1 MTPTHSNR
9 PIVRTRI
16 LSKQVSQG
24 GSVLNN
30 DSVKW
35 KIKDMGKRFIIAILT
50 IFITSLKFVV
60 NMISI
65 GISFITKKDIPL
77 VGMISYSS
85 EVEVEES
92 IKYVVETYDP
102 TMFI

>member
-1 MTPTHSNR
+1 
-9 PIVRTRI
+9 
-16 LSKQVSQG
+16 
-24 GSVLNN
+24 
-30 DSVKW
+30 
-35 KIKDMGKRFIIAILT
+35 MGKRFIIAILT

-77 VGMISYSS
+77 VGMISHS
-85 EVEVEES
+85 ESEES

>member
-1 MTPTHSNR
+1 
-9 PIVRTRI
+9 
-16 LSKQVSQG
+16 
-24 GSVLNN
+24 
-30 DSVKW
+30 
-35 KIKDMGKRFIIAILT
+35 MGKRFIIAILT

>member
-1 MTPTHSNR
+1 
-9 PIVRTRI
+9 
-16 LSKQVSQG
+16 
-24 GSVLNN
+24 
-30 DSVKW
+30 
-35 KIKDMGKRFIIAILT
+35 MGKRFIIAILS
-50 IFITSLKFVV
+50 IFITSLKFIV
-60 NMISI
+60 NMTAI

>member
-1 MTPTHSNR
+1 
-9 PIVRTRI
+9 
-16 LSKQVSQG
+16 
-24 GSVLNN
+24 
-30 DSVKW
+30 
-35 KIKDMGKRFIIAILT
+35 MGKRFIMALLSIL
-50 IFITSLKFVV
+50 ISGLKFVA

-77 VGMISYSS
+77 VGMISHS
-85 EVEVEES
+85 EELQGEVVEES

>member
-1 MTPTHSNR
+1 
-9 PIVRTRI
+9 
-16 LSKQVSQG
+16 
-24 GSVLNN
+24 
-30 DSVKW
+30 
-35 KIKDMGKRFIIAILT
+35 MGKRFIIAILS
-50 IFITSLKFVV
+50 ILISSLKFIV
-60 NMISI
+60 NMTAI

>member
-1 MTPTHSNR
+1 MT
-9 PIVRTRI
+9 
-16 LSKQVSQG
+16 
-24 GSVLNN
+24 
-30 DSVKW
+30 
-35 KIKDMGKRFIIAILT
+35 A
-50 IFITSLKFVV
+50 
-60 NMISI
+60 I

>member
-1 MTPTHSNR
+1 
-9 PIVRTRI
+9 
-16 LSKQVSQG
+16 
-24 GSVLNN
+24 
-30 DSVKW
+30 
-35 KIKDMGKRFIIAILT
+35 MGKRFIIAILT
-50 IFITSLKFVV
+50 IFITSLKFVA

-77 VGMISYSS
+77 VGI
-85 EVEVEES
+85 VESEES

>member
-1 MTPTHSNR
+1 
-9 PIVRTRI
+9 
-16 LSKQVSQG
+16 
-24 GSVLNN
+24 
-30 DSVKW
+30 
-35 KIKDMGKRFIIAILT
+35 MGKRLITAILS
-50 IFITSLKFVV
+50 IVITGLKFVV

-102 TMFI
+102 TMFIYTGICWISVRWRV